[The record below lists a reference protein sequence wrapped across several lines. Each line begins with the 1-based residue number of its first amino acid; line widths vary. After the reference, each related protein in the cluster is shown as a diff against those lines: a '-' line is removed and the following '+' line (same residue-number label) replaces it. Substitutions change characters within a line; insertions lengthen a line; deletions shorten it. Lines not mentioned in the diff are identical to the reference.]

1 MGFVNVKFLCL
12 LGLVAFI
19 LILELAA
26 APSPWYEFKLPGVT
40 VTEFLSYVESTS
52 AVGKF
57 RNCDWADDKCFGD
70 KLRTMWGMI
79 LAAVIVS
86 IFLTAIETLIL
97 FTWAFDFCHK
107 LKFRSKLRIPL
118 IVIAFLASLF
128 AFAAW
133 LLLFW
138 HPSALED
145 SIIIKYDF
153 VGDNSGP
160 LAGWGLFIGASILS
174 LIVAIILCVSGSP
187 DHHGYKL
194 FR

>member
-12 LGLVAFI
+12 LGLVALIF
-19 LILELAA
+19 ILELAA
-26 APSPWYEFKLPGVT
+26 APSPWYEYKAVVT
-40 VTEFLSYVESTS
+40 ITEYLSHVESTL
-52 AVGKF
+52 VGKF
-57 RNCDWADDKCFGD
+57 SCDWTDDKCGGD
-70 KLRTMWGMI
+70 KLRAMWGMI
-79 LAAVIVS
+79 LTAVIIS
-86 IFLTAIETLIL
+86 ILLTAVETLIL

-118 IVIAFLASLF
+118 IVIAFLASFF

-145 SIIIKYDF
+145 SINIKYDF

-160 LAGWGLFIGASILS
+160 QAGWGLFVGASILS
-174 LIVAIILCVSGSP
+174 LIAAIILCMSGSP

-194 FR
+194 FH